1 MTGTIKRT
9 TPHYGLRVPV
19 FDAPGWGREMERN
32 MDIIDGIMY
41 MASGLQTAAGIW
53 TNATGYDLGVS
64 VIDDTDNSMWQCL
77 VGHISA
83 SSGTMA
89 QDRAAHPTYWVA
101 ISTVVANRGQWQTNT
116 QYKYNDFVYDGN
128 RIGVVTTQTYV
139 SSASFQTD
147 IDNNNIVVVI
157 DMTPYIQEINDLVT
171 SLIVQMTQAEYDAI
185 PVPNPDTLYIIIG

>member
-9 TPHYGLRVPV
+9 TPHYGLRIPV
-19 FDAPGWGREMERN
+19 FDAPGWGRELERN
-32 MDIIDGIMY
+32 MDIIDGILY

-53 TNATGYDLGVS
+53 ANATGYDLGVS
-64 VIDDTDNSMWQCL
+64 VIDETDNSMWQCL
-77 VGHISA
+77 VGHVSR

-89 QDRAAHPTYWVA
+89 DDRVAHPTYWTA
-101 ISTVVANRGQWQTNT
+101 ISTIVANRGEWQPAT
-116 QYKYNDFVYDGN
+116 QYKYNDFVYFGN
-128 RIGVVTTQTYV
+128 RIGVVATQTYL